1 MKRTVLKFVLLS
13 LIFIGTIATYFVI
26 TMDKEVE
33 DDNIMRTAT
42 LPITYMQYNGET
54 VNTLHGYTV
63 DMDAKYMRDSI
74 TPISEDK
81 TVSIRVETYQN
92 VIAGVSY
99 ELRSLDTTRL
109 IEKKNVDEYEIIGT
123 KIQATLNLSRII
135 EDNEEYLLLVKI
147 VTEKHGEI
155 NYYTRVILQNYID
168 IAEHINFVTGF
179 SESTLDK
186 EDAKEYMPYLEPK
199 ASSDNTNLAKVDLY
213 SSFNNVT
220 WGSLEVTRVSAPII
234 TIKELLNDVGCYELN
249 YKVKAKN
256 ELGIYEYYNVSEY
269 FRIRQGINVMY
280 LYVYYLILLS
290 T

>member
-135 EDNEEYLLLVKI
+135 
-147 VTEKHGEI
+147 
-155 NYYTRVILQNYID
+155 
-168 IAEHINFVTGF
+168 
-179 SESTLDK
+179 
-186 EDAKEYMPYLEPK
+186 
-199 ASSDNTNLAKVDLY
+199 
-213 SSFNNVT
+213 
-220 WGSLEVTRVSAPII
+220 
-234 TIKELLNDVGCYELN
+234 
-249 YKVKAKN
+249 
-256 ELGIYEYYNVSEY
+256 
-269 FRIRQGINVMY
+269 
-280 LYVYYLILLS
+280 
-290 T
+290 